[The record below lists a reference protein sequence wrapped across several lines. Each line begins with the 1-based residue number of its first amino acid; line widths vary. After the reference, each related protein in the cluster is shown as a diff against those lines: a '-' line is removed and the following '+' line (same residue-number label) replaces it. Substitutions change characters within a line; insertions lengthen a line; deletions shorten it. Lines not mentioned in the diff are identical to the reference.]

1 MREITIDELK
11 QLQLEGKKILADF
24 KAKWCV
30 PCGHLLTRLDKM
42 SSNYN
47 DIEFVAIDVDDNK
60 EGCVELGIR
69 SVPTVMIYNGEE
81 LVNRSTGAN
90 VDSVYIKILDSL

>member
-11 QLQLEGKKILADF
+11 QLQLEGKKILVDF

-30 PCGHLLTRLDKM
+30 PCGHLLPRLDKM
-42 SSNYN
+42 SSDYN

-90 VDSVYIKILDSL
+90 VDSVYKKILDSL